1 MQDSSWRSISFII
14 CEIEKI
20 ASCGMFCESEHVLAI
35 EFGLKRKIMH
45 VVEQMD
51 YETKMSNKVHSFL
64 KLFCKR
70 MYFTKYVRNLI

>member
-1 MQDSSWRSISFII
+1 MILMQDSWRSISFII

-51 YETKMSNKVHSFL
+51 YETNMSNKVHSFS
-64 KLFCKR
+64 KLFFKNGC
-70 MYFTKYVRNLI
+70 T